1 MRKALKMR
9 PTTVLKAMLTVI
21 LRFARPSGK
30 DVEPSLVNVQPI
42 SMTTVSILKDR
53 AQAKLLIRT
62 R

>member
-1 MRKALKMR
+1 
-9 PTTVLKAMLTVI
+9 MLTVI